1 MSNARGVNARGALG
15 RYGEELAARRLT
27 EAGMTVLERNWRCGR
42 TGEIDIVARDGD
54 ALVVCEVKT
63 RRAGAF
69 EHPMAAV
76 TPTKADR
83 LRGLARTLAAG
94 TRRGPTG
101 RRPHRRRGRRPP
113 RARRTRRGAR
123 TGGGLMG
130 FARTCSVALVGVEGV
145 IVEVQAD
152 LEPGVAAFTLVGLP
166 DKSLTESKDRV
177 RAAVV
182 NSGAEWPQK
191 KLTVGLSPASVPK
204 AGSGFDLAVACAVL
218 GASERIDPRMLSDIV
233 MIGELGLDGRVR
245 PVRGILPA
253 VLAAAEAGYEQVV
266 VPECAAAEASLV
278 PGVSVLGVR
287 TLRQLIAVLADEPV
301 PDEEPDEGRP
311 DPLMA
316 GLRLPGTGAATGMH
330 TVGAAQQDQGHD
342 LADVVGQLA
351 ARTAVEVAAAGGH
364 HLFLEGPPG
373 AGKTMLAERL
383 PAILP
388 SLAKEESLEVTAVHS
403 VAGLLPAG
411 KPLVDVPP
419 YCAPHHS
426 ATMQALVGG
435 GQGVARPGAVSLAH
449 RGVLFLDETPEFSS
463 QALDALRQPLEAG
476 HVVIARSA
484 GVVRFP
490 AKFLM
495 VLAANPCPCGRF
507 SRTDDL
513 CECPPAA
520 IRRYQARLS
529 GPLLD
534 RVDLRVEVD
543 RVTRSELSQSAARG
557 ESTAVVAERV
567 RAARER
573 AALRLA
579 GTLWRTNSEVP
590 GRELRSRWHAAPGAM
605 DEAERSLERGLL
617 TARGLDRVLRVA
629 WTIADLVGHD
639 RPDAADVNLALQ
651 LRTGVPRGMPMAI
664 GALT

>member
-1 MSNARGVNARGALG
+1 
-15 RYGEELAARRLT
+15 
-27 EAGMTVLERNWRCGR
+27 
-42 TGEIDIVARDGD
+42 
-54 ALVVCEVKT
+54 
-63 RRAGAF
+63 
-69 EHPMAAV
+69 
-76 TPTKADR
+76 
-83 LRGLARTLAAG
+83 
-94 TRRGPTG
+94 
-101 RRPHRRRGRRPP
+101 
-113 RARRTRRGAR
+113 
-123 TGGGLMG
+123 MG

-145 IVEVQAD
+145 VVEVQAD

-166 DKSLTESKDRV
+166 DKSLTESRDRV

-182 NSGAEWPQK
+182 NSGGEWPQK

-218 GASERIDPRMLSDIV
+218 GAAERIDPRVLADIV

-253 VLAAAEAGYEQVV
+253 VLAAAGAGYEQVV

-301 PDEEPDEGRP
+301 PEEEPGDQGP
-311 DPLMA
+311 SGPLLA
-316 GLRLPGTGAATGMH
+316 GLHVPGAGMH
-330 TVGAAQQDQGHD
+330 GMGAPQHDHGHD
-342 LADVVGQLA
+342 LADVVGQTA

-383 PAILP
+383 PTILP
-388 SLAKEESLEVTAVHS
+388 RLGREESLEVTAVHS
-403 VAGLLPAG
+403 VAGLLPPG
-411 KPLVDVPP
+411 KPLIDVAP

-435 GQGVARPGAVSLAH
+435 GPGIARPGAVSLSH
-449 RGVLFLDETPEFSS
+449 WGVLFLDETPEFNS
-463 QALDALRQPLEAG
+463 QALDALRQPLESG

-490 AKFLM
+490 ARFLM

-507 SRTDDL
+507 SQRDTH
-513 CECPPAA
+513 CECPPSA

-543 RVTRSELSQSAARG
+543 SVSRAELTGRGARG
-557 ESTAVVAERV
+557 ESTATVADRV
-567 RAARER
+567 REARLR
-573 AALRLA
+573 AAARLA
-579 GTLWRTNSEVP
+579 GTPWRTNSEVP
-590 GRELRSRWHAAPGAM
+590 GRELRNRWCVASGAM
-605 DEAERSLERGLL
+605 DEAERSLERGML

-629 WTIADLVGHD
+629 WTVADLLGHD
-639 RPDAADVNLALQ
+639 RPGTSDVALALQ
-651 LRTGVPRGMPMAI
+651 LRTGVPRGVPMAI
-664 GALT
+664 GALS

>member
-1 MSNARGVNARGALG
+1 
-15 RYGEELAARRLT
+15 
-27 EAGMTVLERNWRCGR
+27 
-42 TGEIDIVARDGD
+42 
-54 ALVVCEVKT
+54 
-63 RRAGAF
+63 
-69 EHPMAAV
+69 
-76 TPTKADR
+76 
-83 LRGLARTLAAG
+83 
-94 TRRGPTG
+94 
-101 RRPHRRRGRRPP
+101 
-113 RARRTRRGAR
+113 
-123 TGGGLMG
+123 MG

-145 IVEVQAD
+145 VVEVQAD

-166 DKSLTESKDRV
+166 DKSLTESRDRV

-182 NSGAEWPQK
+182 NSGGEWPQK

-218 GASERIDPRMLSDIV
+218 GASERIDPRVLADIV

-253 VLAAAEAGYEQVV
+253 VLAAADAGYEQVV

-301 PDEEPDEGRP
+301 PDEEPDEPGRP
-311 DPLMA
+311 DPLLA
-316 GLRLPGTGAATGMH
+316 GLRVPGTGAATGMH
-330 TVGAAQQDQGHD
+330 SSGAAQQDHGHD
-342 LADVVGQLA
+342 LADVVGQIS

-388 SLAKEESLEVTAVHS
+388 RLAREESLEVTAVHS
-403 VAGLLPAG
+403 VAGLLPPG
-411 KPLVDVPP
+411 KPLIDAAP

-435 GQGVARPGAVSLAH
+435 GPGIARPGAVSLSH
-449 RGVLFLDETPEFSS
+449 RGVLFLDETPEFNT

-507 SRTDDL
+507 SQTDDF
-513 CECPPAA
+513 CECPPSA

-534 RVDLRVEVD
+534 RVDLRVQVD
-543 RVTRSELSQSAARG
+543 RVTRDQLAGRGARG
-557 ESTAVVAERV
+557 ESTAVVADRV

-573 AALRLA
+573 AATRFA
-579 GTLWRTNSEVP
+579 GSPWRTNSDVP
-590 GRELRSRWHAAPGAM
+590 GRELRSRWHAVSGAM
-605 DEAERSLERGLL
+605 DEAERNLERGVL

-629 WTIADLVGHD
+629 WTVADLAGHD
-639 RPDAADVNLALQ
+639 RPDATDVALALQ
-651 LRTGVPRGMPMAI
+651 LRTGVPRGVPMAI
-664 GALT
+664 GAPA

>member
-1 MSNARGVNARGALG
+1 
-15 RYGEELAARRLT
+15 
-27 EAGMTVLERNWRCGR
+27 
-42 TGEIDIVARDGD
+42 
-54 ALVVCEVKT
+54 
-63 RRAGAF
+63 
-69 EHPMAAV
+69 
-76 TPTKADR
+76 
-83 LRGLARTLAAG
+83 
-94 TRRGPTG
+94 
-101 RRPHRRRGRRPP
+101 
-113 RARRTRRGAR
+113 
-123 TGGGLMG
+123 MG

-145 IVEVQAD
+145 VVEVQAD

-218 GASERIDPRMLSDIV
+218 GACERIDPRVLSDIV

-316 GLRLPGTGAATGMH
+316 GLRMPGTGAATGMN
-330 TVGAAQQDQGHD
+330 TAGAAQHDLGHD
-342 LADVVGQLA
+342 LADVVGQSA

-388 SLAKEESLEVTAVHS
+388 KLAREESLEVTAVHS
-403 VAGLLPAG
+403 IAGLLPAG
-411 KPLVDVPP
+411 KPLVDVAP

-435 GQGVARPGAVSLAH
+435 GQGIARPGAVSLAH

-463 QALDALRQPLEAG
+463 QTLDALRQPLEAG

-513 CECPPAA
+513 CECPPAS

-543 RVTRSELSQSAARG
+543 RVTRSELTQRGARG
-557 ESTAVVAERV
+557 ESTATVTDRV
-567 RAARER
+567 RSARER
-573 AALRLA
+573 AAARLL
-579 GTLWRTNSEVP
+579 GTPWRTNSEMP

-605 DEAERSLERGLL
+605 DEAERCLERGVL

-639 RPDAADVNLALQ
+639 RPDAMDVNLALQ
-651 LRTGVPRGMPMAI
+651 LRTGVPRGVPMTI

>member
-1 MSNARGVNARGALG
+1 
-15 RYGEELAARRLT
+15 
-27 EAGMTVLERNWRCGR
+27 
-42 TGEIDIVARDGD
+42 
-54 ALVVCEVKT
+54 
-63 RRAGAF
+63 
-69 EHPMAAV
+69 
-76 TPTKADR
+76 
-83 LRGLARTLAAG
+83 
-94 TRRGPTG
+94 
-101 RRPHRRRGRRPP
+101 
-113 RARRTRRGAR
+113 
-123 TGGGLMG
+123 MG

-145 IVEVQAD
+145 VVEVQAD

-166 DKSLTESKDRV
+166 DKSLTESRDRV

-182 NSGAEWPQK
+182 NSGTAWPQK

-204 AGSGFDLAVACAVL
+204 SGSGFDLAVAAAVL
-218 GASERIDPRMLSDIV
+218 GAAERVDPRVLSDLV

-245 PVRGILPA
+245 PVRGVLPA
-253 VLAAAEAGYEQVV
+253 VLAAADAGYEQVV

-287 TLRQLIAVLADEPV
+287 SLRQLIAVLADEPV
-301 PDEEPDEGRP
+301 PEEDPDDQGRP
-311 DPLMA
+311 DPLLA
-316 GLRLPGTGAATGMH
+316 GLRVPGTGAATGMH
-330 TVGAAQQDQGHD
+330 GMGAAQHDAGHD

-388 SLAKEESLEVTAVHS
+388 RLTRQESLEVTAVHS

-411 KPLVDVPP
+411 KPLIDAAP

-435 GQGVARPGAVSLAH
+435 GQGVARPGAVSLSH
-449 RGVLFLDETPEFSS
+449 RGVLFLDETPEFRS

-490 AKFLM
+490 ARFLM

-513 CECPPAA
+513 CECPPSA

-543 RVTRSELSQSAARG
+543 RVTRAQLTERGARG
-557 ESTAVVAERV
+557 ESTATVADRV
-567 RAARER
+567 RRARER
-573 AALRLA
+573 AAARLS
-579 GTLWRTNSEVP
+579 GTPWSTNGEVP
-590 GRELRSRWHAAPGAM
+590 GRELRSRFYAAAGAM
-605 DEAERSLERGLL
+605 DEAERSLERGVL

-629 WTIADLVGHD
+629 WTVADLVGHD
-639 RPDAADVNLALQ
+639 RPSGMDVALALQ
-651 LRTGVPRGMPMAI
+651 LRTGVPRGVPLAI

>member
-1 MSNARGVNARGALG
+1 
-15 RYGEELAARRLT
+15 
-27 EAGMTVLERNWRCGR
+27 
-42 TGEIDIVARDGD
+42 
-54 ALVVCEVKT
+54 
-63 RRAGAF
+63 
-69 EHPMAAV
+69 
-76 TPTKADR
+76 
-83 LRGLARTLAAG
+83 
-94 TRRGPTG
+94 
-101 RRPHRRRGRRPP
+101 
-113 RARRTRRGAR
+113 
-123 TGGGLMG
+123 MG

-145 IVEVQAD
+145 VVEVQAD

-166 DKSLTESKDRV
+166 DKSLSESRDRV

-218 GASERIDPRMLSDIV
+218 GAAERIDPRVLADIV

-253 VLAAAEAGYEQVV
+253 VLAAADAGYEQVV

-278 PGVSVLGVR
+278 PGVSILGVR
-287 TLRQLIAVLADEPV
+287 SLRQLIAVLADEPV
-301 PDEEPDEGRP
+301 PDEEPQEQGRP
-311 DPLMA
+311 DPLLA
-316 GLRLPGTGAATGMH
+316 GLRVPGTGAATGMH
-330 TVGAAQQDQGHD
+330 SMGAAQPDRGHD
-342 LADVVGQLA
+342 LADVVGQLS

-364 HLFLEGPPG
+364 HLFLQGPPG

-388 SLAKEESLEVTAVHS
+388 RLSREESLQVTAVHS
-403 VAGLLPAG
+403 VAGLLPPG
-411 KPLVDVPP
+411 KPLIDVAP

-435 GQGVARPGAVSLAH
+435 GPGIARPGAVSLSH
-449 RGVLFLDETPEFSS
+449 RGVLFLDEAPEFSS
-463 QALDALRQPLEAG
+463 VALDALRQPLEAG

-490 AKFLM
+490 AKFQM

-507 SRTDDL
+507 SQTDDM
-513 CECPPAA
+513 CECPPSA

-543 RVTRSELSQSAARG
+543 RVTRAQLTERGARG
-557 ESTAVVAERV
+557 ESTATVADRV

-573 AALRLA
+573 ASARLA
-579 GTLWRTNSEVP
+579 GTPWLTNSEIP
-590 GRELRSRWHAAPGAM
+590 GRELRSRWYAASGAM
-605 DEAERSLERGLL
+605 DEAERNLERGVL

-629 WTIADLVGHD
+629 WTIADLIGHA
-639 RPDAADVNLALQ
+639 RPDATDVALALQ
-651 LRTGVPRGMPMAI
+651 LRTGVPRGVPMAI

>member
-1 MSNARGVNARGALG
+1 
-15 RYGEELAARRLT
+15 
-27 EAGMTVLERNWRCGR
+27 
-42 TGEIDIVARDGD
+42 
-54 ALVVCEVKT
+54 
-63 RRAGAF
+63 
-69 EHPMAAV
+69 
-76 TPTKADR
+76 
-83 LRGLARTLAAG
+83 
-94 TRRGPTG
+94 
-101 RRPHRRRGRRPP
+101 
-113 RARRTRRGAR
+113 
-123 TGGGLMG
+123 MG

-145 IVEVQAD
+145 VVEVQAD

-166 DKSLTESKDRV
+166 DKSLTESRDRV

-182 NSGAEWPQK
+182 NSGGEWPQK

-218 GASERIDPRMLSDIV
+218 GASERIDPKVLADIV

-253 VLAAAEAGYEQVV
+253 VLAAADAGYVQVV

-287 TLRQLIAVLADEPV
+287 SLRQLIAVLADEPV
-301 PDEEPDEGRP
+301 PDEEPDDQNRP
-311 DPLMA
+311 DPLLA
-316 GLRLPGTGAATGMH
+316 GLRVPGTGAATGIHSM
-330 TVGAAQQDQGHD
+330 GAAQPDHGHD
-342 LADVVGQLA
+342 LADVVGQMS

-388 SLAKEESLEVTAVHS
+388 RLAREESLEVTAVHS
-403 VAGLLPAG
+403 VAGLLPPG
-411 KPLVDVPP
+411 KPLIDVAP

-435 GQGVARPGAVSLAH
+435 GQGIARPGAVSLSH

-507 SRTDDL
+507 SRTDEMCD
-513 CECPPAA
+513 CPPSA

-543 RVTRSELSQSAARG
+543 RVTRAQLTERGARG
-557 ESTAVVAERV
+557 ESTARVADRV

-573 AALRLA
+573 ASARLA
-579 GTLWRTNSEVP
+579 GTPWRTNSEIP
-590 GRELRSRWHAAPGAM
+590 GRELRSRWYAAIGAM
-605 DEAERSLERGLL
+605 DEAERNLERGVL

-629 WTIADLVGHD
+629 WTVADLVGHD
-639 RPDAADVNLALQ
+639 RPDATDVALALQ
-651 LRTGVPRGMPMAI
+651 LRTGVPRGVPMAI

>member
-1 MSNARGVNARGALG
+1 
-15 RYGEELAARRLT
+15 
-27 EAGMTVLERNWRCGR
+27 
-42 TGEIDIVARDGD
+42 
-54 ALVVCEVKT
+54 
-63 RRAGAF
+63 
-69 EHPMAAV
+69 
-76 TPTKADR
+76 
-83 LRGLARTLAAG
+83 
-94 TRRGPTG
+94 
-101 RRPHRRRGRRPP
+101 
-113 RARRTRRGAR
+113 
-123 TGGGLMG
+123 MG
-130 FARTCSVALVGVEGV
+130 FARTCAVALVGVEGV
-145 IVEVQAD
+145 VVEVQAD

-166 DKSLTESKDRV
+166 DKSLTESRDRV

-218 GASERIDPRMLSDIV
+218 GAAERIDPRVLADIV

-253 VLAAAEAGYEQVV
+253 VLAAADAGYEQVV

-287 TLRQLIAVLADEPV
+287 SLRQLIAVLADEPV
-301 PDEEPDEGRP
+301 PEEEPDETGRP
-311 DPLMA
+311 DPLLA
-316 GLRLPGTGAATGMH
+316 GLRMPGTGAATGMH
-330 TVGAAQQDQGHD
+330 SMGAAQLDHGHD
-342 LADVVGQLA
+342 LADVVGQLS

-364 HLFLEGPPG
+364 HLFLQGPPG

-388 SLAKEESLEVTAVHS
+388 RLGREESLEVTAVHS
-403 VAGLLPAG
+403 VAGLLPPG
-411 KPLVDVPP
+411 KPLIDVAP

-435 GQGVARPGAVSLAH
+435 GPGIARPGAVSLSH
-449 RGVLFLDETPEFSS
+449 RGVLFLDETPEFNS

-507 SRTDDL
+507 SQTSDL
-513 CECPPAA
+513 CECPPSAV
-520 IRRYQARLS
+520 RRYQARLS

-543 RVTRSELSQSAARG
+543 RVTRAALTERGARG
-557 ESTAVVAERV
+557 ESTATVADRV
-567 RAARER
+567 REARAR
-573 AALRLA
+573 AVNRLV
-579 GTLWRTNSEVP
+579 GTPWRTNSEVP
-590 GRELRSRWHAAPGAM
+590 GRELRSRWQAAPGAM
-605 DEAERSLERGLL
+605 DEAERNLERGVL

-629 WTIADLVGHD
+629 WTVADLVGHD
-639 RPDAADVNLALQ
+639 RPDATDVALALQ
-651 LRTGVPRGMPMAI
+651 LRTGVPRGVPMAI

>member
-1 MSNARGVNARGALG
+1 
-15 RYGEELAARRLT
+15 
-27 EAGMTVLERNWRCGR
+27 
-42 TGEIDIVARDGD
+42 
-54 ALVVCEVKT
+54 
-63 RRAGAF
+63 
-69 EHPMAAV
+69 
-76 TPTKADR
+76 
-83 LRGLARTLAAG
+83 
-94 TRRGPTG
+94 
-101 RRPHRRRGRRPP
+101 
-113 RARRTRRGAR
+113 
-123 TGGGLMG
+123 MG

-145 IVEVQAD
+145 VVEVQAD

-166 DKSLTESKDRV
+166 DKSLTESRDRV

-182 NSGAEWPQK
+182 NSGAAWPQK

-204 AGSGFDLAVACAVL
+204 SGSGFDLAVAAAVL
-218 GASERIDPRMLSDIV
+218 GAAERIDPRVLADIV

-245 PVRGILPA
+245 PVRGVLPA
-253 VLAAAEAGYEQVV
+253 VLAAADAGYEQVV

-287 TLRQLIAVLADEPV
+287 SLRQLIAVLADEPV
-301 PDEEPDEGRP
+301 PDEEPDDLGRP
-311 DPLMA
+311 DPLLA
-316 GLRLPGTGAATGMH
+316 GLRMPGTGAATGMH
-330 TVGAAQQDQGHD
+330 SMGAAQHDTGHD
-342 LADVVGQLA
+342 LADVVGQLS

-383 PAILP
+383 PGILP
-388 SLAKEESLEVTAVHS
+388 PLTRQESLEVTAVHS

-411 KPLVDVPP
+411 KPLVDVAP

-426 ATMQALVGG
+426 ATMQSLVGG
-435 GQGVARPGAVSLAH
+435 GPGIARPGAVSLSH

-463 QALDALRQPLEAG
+463 QVLDALRQPLEAG

-490 AKFLM
+490 ARFLM

-507 SRTDDL
+507 SQTDDL
-513 CECPPAA
+513 CECPPSA

-543 RVTRSELSQSAARG
+543 RVTRAELTDRGARG
-557 ESTAVVAERV
+557 ELTAVVAGRV
-567 RAARER
+567 RQARER
-573 AALRLA
+573 AAARLA
-579 GTLWRTNSEVP
+579 GTPWRTNGEVP
-590 GRELRSRWHAAPGAM
+590 GRELRSRWYAASGAM
-605 DEAERSLERGLL
+605 DEAERCLERGVL

-629 WTIADLVGHD
+629 WTVADLVGHD
-639 RPDAADVNLALQ
+639 RPTALDVGLALQ
-651 LRTGVPRGMPMAI
+651 LRTGVPRGVPMAI
-664 GALT
+664 GATA